1 MGKTVLAIVGV
12 AAAIGIAIAAPYL
25 GGLLA
30 TAVFGATATATAV
43 AIATA
48 LVTVALSVAVGLAFR
63 ALGVGAPSAKDATL
77 APQGTAVVAMFAFP
91 FTSEYALEPVMPA
104 VRGSRMGRLI
114 FGRWRIHELHGFC
127 MGPEFT
133 GFAIIDVD
141 ADIRRGDLFSFST
154 RDFKTAW
161 PEAQTAA
168 GINGAVKQFHGIN
181 REHGIIECS
190 CREPSYTIHT
200 GTTNLTRA
208 WRVRAVAPS
217 YWRAVRLLWRI
228 RRDPDA
234 FDVPLMA

>member
-1 MGKTVLAIVGV
+1 MGKTVTAIVGV

-30 TAVFGATATATAV
+30 TAVLGATATATAV

-161 PEAQTAA
+161 PEAQTGRHQRRRQAVPRHQPRA
-168 GINGAVKQFHGIN
+168 RHHRMLVPGAVLYDPH
-181 REHGIIECS
+181 RHHE
-190 CREPSYTIHT
+190 
-200 GTTNLTRA
+200 
-208 WRVRAVAPS
+208 
-217 YWRAVRLLWRI
+217 
-228 RRDPDA
+228 PDA
-234 FDVPLMA
+234 RLARASRSADLLGRRAPDVAREARSCGI